1 MEGLLLRAFWA
12 LSAMEE
18 KKSDTDM
25 VVGEERAEALEG
37 QPVRGSLISLHTVIQ
52 R

>member
-25 VVGEERAEALEG
+25 VVVEERAEALEG
-37 QPVRGSLISLHTVIQ
+37 QGEPYQVYIQ
-52 R
+52 